1 MSLPISSDNS
11 ATEDFYFSDQ
21 GALLL
26 GDSLEVMKRIE
37 TGSVNLILT
46 DPPYNLG
53 KYSTGN
59 IELDWRADFNNDVA
73 EWDQGEF
80 DPASLVEQF
89 QRVLSPTGTIFAFTS
104 YNLLGRWH
112 EIYDPLF
119 DTFQFMVWHKTN
131 PPPKFRR
138 AGFLNSIELIVCLWN
153 KGHKWNFSNQ
163 SDMHNFIQGPICGG
177 NERLK
182 EPKHPTQKPVKIL
195 KRLMEYCT
203 DEGDLVLD
211 AFSGVGST
219 GAACVQNG
227 RRFIGIERDL
237 EFHPAAVKRIEHEMT
252 KGRQTEIDLV
262 ISDNQMDNTTVVS

>member
-1 MSLPISSDNS
+1 
-11 ATEDFYFSDQ
+11 
-21 GALLL
+21 
-26 GDSLEVMKRIE
+26 
-37 TGSVNLILT
+37 
-46 DPPYNLG
+46 
-53 KYSTGN
+53 
-59 IELDWRADFNNDVA
+59 
-73 EWDQGEF
+73 
-80 DPASLVEQF
+80 
-89 QRVLSPTGTIFAFTS
+89 
-104 YNLLGRWH
+104 
-112 EIYDPLF
+112 
-119 DTFQFMVWHKTN
+119 
-131 PPPKFRR
+131 
-138 AGFLNSIELIVCLWN
+138 
-153 KGHKWNFSNQ
+153 
-163 SDMHNFIQGPICGG
+163 MHNFIQGPICGG

-237 EFHPAAVKRIEHEMT
+237 EFHQAAVKRIEHEMA